1 MRGFFVY
8 EEYSAKYELVSK
20 DLNQLRRSSWNSWEK
35 GCEMLAGAIN
45 SPDIQREYGK
55 RALTLD
61 DMLVKVCGLSNTN
74 RLRYEC
80 SDIFS

>member
-8 EEYSAKYELVSK
+8 EEYSAKYELVCQ
-20 DLNQLRRSSWNSWEK
+20 DLSQFRGQSWNSWEK

-45 SPDIQREYGK
+45 SLDNQREYGK

-61 DMLVKVCGLSNTN
+61 DMLVKV
-74 RLRYEC
+74 
-80 SDIFS
+80 

>member
-20 DLNQLRRSSWNSWEK
+20 DLSQLRGPSWNSWER

-45 SPDIQREYGK
+45 SPDNQCEYGK

-61 DMLVKVCGLSNTN
+61 DMLVKVC
-74 RLRYEC
+74 RL
-80 SDIFS
+80 